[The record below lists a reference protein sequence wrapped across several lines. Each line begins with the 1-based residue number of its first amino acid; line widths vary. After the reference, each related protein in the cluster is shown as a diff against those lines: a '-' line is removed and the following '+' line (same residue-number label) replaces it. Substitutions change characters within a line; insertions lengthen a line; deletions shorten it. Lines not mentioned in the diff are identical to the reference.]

1 MKICYPNSKA
11 CTTQMDRCSRKS
23 GGTGHWPV
31 AAGDPPAA
39 LRAPGRHQ
47 SVRES
52 SLPKLGGKL
61 PPRTARLAVPP
72 GFNWKFLLAF
82 ALVLSTA
89 EGFAAS
95 LTLKVVDKEPPKE
108 LDLSI
113 AAKLQKSAVQLLD
126 GDKPVYEFWFAAELP
141 LTAKPAAPAKALDA
155 VKQATL
161 IGAVSIPK
169 ALRDY
174 RDDELAAGVYTMRLA
189 LQPQD
194 GNHLGTSE
202 FNWFAVLVP
211 AKIDTK
217 PDGITDYKPLVKA
230 SSKETATDHPVI
242 LSLRPPSSTDGE
254 DPKLCEPAAEH
265 KSVRVKVPA
274 KVGDEKIALNFEV
287 VYEGK
292 GHK

>member
-1 MKICYPNSKA
+1 MKTLKPL
-11 CTTQMDRCSRKS
+11 M
-23 GGTGHWPV
+23 
-31 AAGDPPAA
+31 
-39 LRAPGRHQ
+39 
-47 SVRES
+47 
-52 SLPKLGGKL
+52 
-61 PPRTARLAVPP
+61 
-72 GFNWKFLLAF
+72 FAF
-82 ALVLSTA
+82 ALMMAAATGS
-89 EGFAAS
+89 AAS

-108 LDLSI
+108 LDPSI
-113 AAKLQKSAVQLLD
+113 AAQLQKSAVQMLD
-126 GDKPVYEFWFAAELP
+126 GDKPAYEFWFVAELP
-141 LTAKPAAPAKALDA
+141 LTAKPASPAKALDG

-161 IGAVSIPK
+161 LGAVSVPK

-174 RDDELAAGVYTMRLA
+174 RDDEMAAGVYTMRLA

-202 FNWFAVLVP
+202 FAWFAVLVP
-211 AKIDTK
+211 AKLDTK

-254 DPKLCEPAAEH
+254 TLKLYEPAAEH

-274 KVGDEKIALNFEV
+274 KFGDEKTALVFEV